1 MTEQEIS
8 NTEQNTNITT
18 DMIQLIYYDLSYK

>member
-8 NTEQNTNITT
+8 TTEQNTNITT